1 MNTHFDVGQSWAVLS
16 PVEQS
21 IKQKIEKA
29 GKPLKEWGVS
39 INYGIKTGLNE
50 AFIISGAKKDELVS
64 ADPKSA
70 EIIRPILRGRDI
82 KRYAYN
88 FSNTWLINSH
98 NGIKEKNIPP
108 VDIRRYPAIKKYLD
122 NFYEKLVHRQD
133 QGITPYN
140 LRNCAYMNDFFK
152 HKIIWAEL
160 ARTGNAFTYDE
171 SQKLILNT
179 SYILVTDDENISL
192 KHLLGLL
199 NSKLIL
205 FYTNIISSKFDE
217 NGWRWLKQFVE
228 KLPILHTRNLNI
240 EKYVDNIIKLK
251 KEKKDSSIFEKK
263 LNYYIYDLYDLDDSE
278 KLFIEN
284 NVH

>member
-21 IKQKIEKA
+21 IKQKIENA
-29 GKPLKEWGVS
+29 GKPLKEWGVN

-140 LRNCAYMNDFFK
+140 LRNCAYMNDFSK
-152 HKIIWAEL
+152 QKITW
-160 ARTGNAFTYDE
+160 GNLCLSPQYAFVEEEYFINAPSPMIVPGD
-171 SQKLILNT
+171 K
-179 SYILVTDDENISL
+179 YILAI
-192 KHLLGLL
+192 L
-199 NSKLIL
+199 NSKVGD
-205 FYTNIISSKFDE
+205 FYIRQLGVSRSGGYFEYKPM
-217 NGWRWLKQFVE
+217 FVE
-228 KLPILHTRNLNI
+228 KIPIPTIDNSTRSEL
-240 EKYVDNIIKLK
+240 IKLVDIILQK
-251 KEKKDSSIFEKK
+251 KYTNLEMIEDEINRIIF
-263 LNYYIYDLYDLDDSE
+263 NIYNLTNEEIAMLD
-278 KLFIEN
+278 
-284 NVH
+284 